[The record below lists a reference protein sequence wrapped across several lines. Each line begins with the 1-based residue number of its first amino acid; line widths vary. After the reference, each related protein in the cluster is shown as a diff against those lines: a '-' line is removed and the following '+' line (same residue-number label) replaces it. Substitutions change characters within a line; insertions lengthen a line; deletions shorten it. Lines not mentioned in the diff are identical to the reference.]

1 MGLEAKSEDIQ
12 TFLGNNTSCGEE
24 TTVETIDEPSFVR
37 FAASKR
43 LQAEKAFQAFE
54 LMDKDGKG
62 VVVVE
67 DLERVAQDL
76 GEEMTREELEELIEF
91 ADRSGDGLLTSQDFV
106 RLARKVNL

>member
-12 TFLGNNTSCGEE
+12 SFFEGGDGTSSAECL
-24 TTVETIDEPSFVR
+24 DEASFVR
-37 FAASKR
+37 FASVKR
-43 LQAEKAFQAFE
+43 LQADKALQAFE

-62 VVVVE
+62 VVVLE

-76 GEEMTREELEELIEF
+76 GEHMTHEELQEMVEL
-91 ADRSGDGLLTSQDFV
+91 ADRSGDGLLTPSDFA